1 MVGWSI
7 GSALTCAL
15 YVVAIRRASGSWSG
29 TVAGQE
35 VMSSAGL
42 HRSILAYSLPLF
54 VWSVLATGALYV
66 DRLVLASVANLA
78 SVGVYNYASTS

>member
-54 VWSVLATGALYV
+54 VWSVLATGTLYV